1 MWIYG
6 KRKDKK
12 FIGFRIKCLFEKTTT
27 IKKNAFKKDII
38 KRNLQ
43 KILINSLYL
52 LNCRINEWYYYLIIY
67 KNPTISKCNLNK
79 QLFNKVQN
87 FIEVILYDPLEKK
100 FYDSKSKEIKTL
112 PITEKANLDCV
123 YYVLDSYYLKQK
135 HAIQK
140 RDYKKLEKLFNKSF
154 KFMEKENVTEI
165 IKKISEIMDI
175 KKTKI
180 VELLY
185 KCKIMKTIKNKE
197 NKPEEF
203 IYYDLNGEIKIPSQ
217 IFYRNANPRKSYIY
231 IFYGYE
237 ISVHV
242 INISILFLFLKS

>member
-1 MWIYG
+1 M
-6 KRKDKK
+6 
-12 FIGFRIKCLFEKTTT
+12 T
-27 IKKNAFKKDII
+27 
-38 KRNLQ
+38 Q
-43 KILINSLYL
+43 
-52 LNCRINEWYYYLIIY
+52 
-67 KNPTISKCNLNK
+67 
-79 QLFNKVQN
+79 FNKKPS
-87 FIEVILYDPLEKK
+87 L
-100 FYDSKSKEIKTL
+100 
-112 PITEKANLDCV
+112 
-123 YYVLDSYYLKQK
+123 
-135 HAIQK
+135 
-140 RDYKKLEKLFNKSF
+140 
-154 KFMEKENVTEI
+154 

-185 KCKIMKTIKNKE
+185 KCKISKFEYPNYDCIYLYPTANIKIFYGMKTIKNKE

-242 INISILFLFLKS
+242 INISKLFLFLKS